1 MCKKGE
7 GTFSEVVKAQNT
19 ETGNHYAIK
28 CMKTAFD
35 SAKHVRFFF
44 YVGSVMLREDM
55 YNSIE
60 KWFDSS
66 VY

>member
-35 SAKHVRFFF
+35 SAKQVRFLCWIDDVKEG
-44 YVGSVMLREDM
+44 YV
-55 YNSIE
+55 
-60 KWFDSS
+60 
-66 VY
+66 